1 MDRQR
6 NADREREGAGA
17 LSRGFPSRRPGLTR
31 GMAFTLAMLQARRN
45 GADDLEK
52 IRAAVLA
59 INSADDE
66 RNPPETGIMDR
77 ELKRIKNA
85 RLFLIPAS
93 EDTRGHLTTGF
104 AKFWKNEAADFLAT
118 VPRQAGER

>member
-1 MDRQR
+1 
-6 NADREREGAGA
+6 
-17 LSRGFPSRRPGLTR
+17 
-31 GMAFTLAMLQARRN
+31 MAFTLAMLQVMRN
-45 GADDLEK
+45 GAGDLEK

-104 AKFWKNEAADFLAT
+104 AKFWKNEVADFLAT